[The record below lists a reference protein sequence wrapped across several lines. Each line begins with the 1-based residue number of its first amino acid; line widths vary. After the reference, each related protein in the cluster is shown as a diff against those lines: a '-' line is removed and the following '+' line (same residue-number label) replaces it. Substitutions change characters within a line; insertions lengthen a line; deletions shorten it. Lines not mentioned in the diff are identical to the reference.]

1 MPKEGHTRI
10 RRPSSD
16 RETETLLKLIVRY
29 GKSWKDLKDRNMRD
43 VLESRDQTSLRD
55 KARNMEMNALIQV

>member
-1 MPKEGHTRI
+1 MPKEDHTRI

-29 GKSWKDLKDRNMRD
+29 GKSWKDLKDRNM
-43 VLESRDQTSLRD
+43 LESRDQTSLRD
-55 KARNMEMNALIQV
+55 KARNMEMDDLIQV